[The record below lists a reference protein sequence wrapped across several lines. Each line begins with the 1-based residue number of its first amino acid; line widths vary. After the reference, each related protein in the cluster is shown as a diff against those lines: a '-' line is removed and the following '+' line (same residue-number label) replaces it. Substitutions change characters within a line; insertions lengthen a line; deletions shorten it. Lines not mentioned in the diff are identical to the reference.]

1 MSDPTETSP
10 LLPKPNKPVDAG
22 NGIASRYVEG
32 YDEERDV
39 GSSEEQ
45 GDADGGHIE
54 RHASNGETTK
64 HQGMP
69 EVRKR
74 MKYIFPAVAIGV
86 SRYLIRM
93 EIMIATKTS
102 LGIFGGCG
110 PDFDCFYIWS
120 HWI

>member
-1 MSDPTETSP
+1 METSP

-22 NGIASRYVEG
+22 NGIASGYVEG

-54 RHASNGETTK
+54 RHASNGETTR

-86 SRYLIRM
+86 SRCLIRM

-102 LGIFGGCG
+102 LGFFGGCG